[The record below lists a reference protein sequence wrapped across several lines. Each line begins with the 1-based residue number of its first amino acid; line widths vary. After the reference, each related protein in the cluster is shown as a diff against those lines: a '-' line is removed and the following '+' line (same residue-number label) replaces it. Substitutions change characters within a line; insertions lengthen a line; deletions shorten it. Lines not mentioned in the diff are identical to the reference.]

1 MSSLLR
7 QIGARGTRRKALT
20 LNTTDDPERQS
31 WEGLGTGASNWTG
44 NRGSGSETLDHDFDT
59 YVNQAYRDNGI
70 IFSCILARQLVFSE
84 ARFQYRQRI
93 VGRPGRYFGDPR
105 LSILE
110 LPFGKGSSTGDL
122 LMRMESDASLAGNF
136 YATTVDDN
144 GRIGRAARG
153 GPGERLARLRPDW
166 ITIIVGVPGDERP
179 RPNAVGARVLAYH
192 YGPPAWATL
201 FSMRQ
206 AGDVDEEVTLL
217 PDEVV
222 HYAPIPDPQARFR
235 GMSWLTPV
243 LREIESDKAATI
255 HKRRFFKGGATPSV
269 GVSFDRDTS
278 TERFK
283 EFISIFKEQHGGA
296 DNAYKPLFL
305 VGADIKPLTFDMQ
318 QLDLKGVQG
327 AIETR
332 IAAAARVPAIIA
344 GLSEGLQASTYS
356 NYAQA
361 RRHFA
366 DMTMRPLWR
375 MAAGSLHLLVDRGDG
390 SELWYDDR
398 DVAFLRED
406 LTELSEIQGREATTI
421 RTLLDGGCEFESLI
435 AAVTARDWSL
445 LKHSGLLSVQLQEPG
460 AEPGSASSPTNGGP
474 VPPDAARA
482 LAAAAA
488 NQNGSG
494 RNG

>member
-1 MSSLLR
+1 MSSLLSV
-7 QIGARGTRRKALT
+7 IGAARRKSLT
-20 LNTTDDPERQS
+20 LNTYRDPERQS
-31 WEGLGTGASNWTG
+31 WEGLGSGASSWG
-44 NRGSGSETLDHDFDT
+44 WRSDGQESLDHDFDT
-59 YVNQAYRDNGI
+59 YVSQAYRDNGI
-70 IFSCILARQLVFSE
+70 VFSCILARQLVFSE

-93 VGRPGRYFGDPR
+93 VGRPGRYFGGPK
-105 LSILE
+105 LALLE
-110 LPFGKGSSTGDL
+110 RPFGPNSSTGDL

-144 GRIGRAARG
+144 GRIGMAARG

-179 RPNAVGARVLAYH
+179 RQHAVQARVLAYH
-192 YGPPAWATL
+192 YGPPAWAQW
-201 FSMRQ
+201 SRMGG
-206 AGDVDEEVTLL
+206 ASDVDEEVTLL
-217 PDEVV
+217 PQEVV

-255 HKRRFFKGGATPSV
+255 HKRRFFKAGATPSMS
-269 GVSFDRDTS
+269 VSFQADTS

-283 EFISIFKEQHGGA
+283 EFISIFKEQQGGA

-305 VGADIKPLTFDMQ
+305 VGADVRPMTFDMQ

-375 MAAGSLHLLVDRGDG
+375 MTAGSLHMLVDRGDE

-421 RTLLDGGCEFESLI
+421 RTLLDGGYEPETVI
-435 AAVTARDWSL
+435 AAVTSRDWSV
-445 LKHSGLLSVQLQEPG
+445 LKHSGRLSVQLQAPG
-460 AEPGSASSPTNGGP
+460 AGELDAETDSTANGGS
-474 VPPDAARA
+474 VPPDSARR
-482 LAAAAA
+482 LITPAAAG
-488 NQNGSG
+488 QNGSTP
-494 RNG
+494 R

>member
-1 MSSLLR
+1 MSSKLAQL
-7 QIGARGTRRKALT
+7 TRRKALT
-20 LNTTDDPERQS
+20 LDTLNDSERQS
-31 WEGLGTGASNWTG
+31 WEGLGTGVSTWA
-44 NRGSGSETLDHDFDT
+44 GSRFSGTEGLEHDFDT
-59 YVNQAYRDNGI
+59 YVNQAYKDNGI

-93 VGRPGRYFGDPR
+93 IGRPGKYFGGPL

-110 LPFGKGSSTGDL
+110 KPFGPGSSTGDL
-122 LMRMESDASLAGNF
+122 LMRMESDASLAGNAYF
-136 YATTVDDN
+136 TTVDDR
-144 GRIGRAARG
+144 GRIGKAARN
-153 GPGERLARLRPDW
+153 GPGVRMARLRPDW
-166 ITIIVGVPGDERP
+166 ITIIIGVPGDARP
-179 RPNAVGARVLAYH
+179 RPNAVEAKILAYH
-192 YGPPAWATL
+192 YGPPAWSR
-201 FSMRQ
+201 FSVRQ
-206 AGDVDEEVTLL
+206 VGDVDEEVTLL

-222 HYAPIPDPQARFR
+222 HYAPIPDPDARFR

-255 HKRRFFKGGATPSV
+255 HKRRFFKGGATPSAS
-269 GVSFDRDTS
+269 VSFDRDVS

-283 EFISIFKEQHGGA
+283 EFIQIFNEQHTGA

-305 VGADIKPLTFDMQ
+305 VGADVKPLTFDMQ
-318 QLDLKGVQG
+318 QLDLKGIQG
-327 AIETR
+327 AMETR

-375 MAAGSLHLLVDRGDG
+375 MAAGSLHMLVDREDD

-421 RTLLDGGCEFESLI
+421 RTLLDGGYKPTTII
-435 AAVTARDWSL
+435 AAVTSRDWSL
-445 LKHSGLLSVQLQEPG
+445 LEHSGQLSVQLQAPG
-460 AEPGSASSPTNGGP
+460 ERLGQTPPTNGA
-474 VPPDAARA
+474 VPEARAREA
-482 LAAAAA
+482 LAAVAA
-488 NQNGSG
+488 NRNGSNS
-494 RNG
+494 NG